1 MPAPAQHG
9 LAKVHFHPMVDIDGT
24 YGFQRLP
31 NQGGRQVGEEGR
43 NRQHEFPDLLERSP
57 GRQAF
62 VFPKD
67 GFDDVGGGQ
76 PGVVGWDLGGFHLDL
91 GEDLFGEAGGARGE
105 RGLRCQPC
113 LKRFADALVETFGFE
128 NGLNVL
134 GLGHHLGVFHQVIP
148 ILQQPGEALEKAAAS
163 TLRVVPEGLVEVVD
177 RELGMGVQ
185 GLAKRRFIGVTAA
198 DDGAQGL
205 RRCGT
210 AACAQV
216 LPSRPVQDALRLDRA
231 EVTPIMIGEQALC
244 PLHVGIQVHE
254 ARLGAL
260 ARRQQEREVALLP
273 GRQGRAAVCQERI
286 PAGVWAQFALE

>member
-1 MPAPAQHG
+1 MGSIRACLRRPNMDSPRCVFTQWSTS
-9 LAKVHFHPMVDIDGT
+9 MVRTDSIASRIKGVVRSARKAGIAST
-24 YGFQRLP
+24 SFPTSLSGPRVVRL
-31 NQGGRQVGEEGR
+31 
-43 NRQHEFPDLLERSP
+43 LY
-57 GRQAF
+57 
-62 VFPKD
+62 FPKMD
-67 GFDDVGGGQ
+67 SMLSEEASQVWSVGILAASTST
-76 PGVVGWDLGGFHLDL
+76 W
-91 GEDLFGEAGGARGE
+91 AR
-105 RGLRCQPC
+105 
-113 LKRFADALVETFGFE
+113 KRFADALVETFGFE

-134 GLGHHLGVFHQVIP
+134 GLGHHLGGCHQVIP
-148 ILQQPGEALEKAAAS
+148 ILKQPGEALEKAAAS
-163 TLRVVPEGLVEVVD
+163 TRRVVPEGLVEVVD

-231 EVTPIMIGEQALC
+231 EVTPIMIGEKALC

-273 GRQGRAAVCQERI
+273 EDDQVARQCARNAFQRASGPSSPLSKVAMRWEI
-286 PAGVWAQFALE
+286 S